1 MQTTTNLS
9 KTKNHKI
16 KLSSKFLALNSCKGF
31 TLVELMVSVTI
42 LSVIML
48 SVFVVYSQ
56 IIKTNKKLE
65 LSRILQENAKN
76 ITETLASEIRNKWVD
91 YRYYGTSTQTIN
103 YSWSGNTILA
113 INGNN
118 PYCLKKEWNFCD
130 NSCNNNAAGCYLGK
144 LNEDVVINDD
154 RVNINNLRFFIDGKP
169 KDELTNIDRSG
180 KITILFDLS
189 IADMKWI
196 SGELA
201 KDTKIKIQTTIN
213 EKMYKK

>member
-1 MQTTTNLS
+1 MFGKKINYNNLS
-9 KTKNHKI
+9 TRPY
-16 KLSSKFLALNSCKGF
+16 KLNPNKGF

-91 YRYYGTSTQTIN
+91 YRYYNSSTEILD

-130 NSCNNNAAGCYLGK
+130 NSCNNNTAGCYLGK

-169 KDELTNIDRSG
+169 KDELTNNDRSG